1 MISFYTAIRTPIKLQ
16 TKYAFN
22 YDSSGCSN
30 ENEIKTEMESR
41 VQSLQCVE
49 NATCQVF
56 VDINGCGGGLDRRRR
71 STPDLEVIVTFTS
84 TLSESNALDLEDFYA
99 SKIGINKKKKK
110 TSVVFL
116 QHFTANYMLDSQTL
130 WNQ

>member
-1 MISFYTAIRTPIKLQ
+1 MTSFYTAIRPPIKLQ

-22 YDSSGCSN
+22 YDSSCSN
-30 ENEIKTEMESR
+30 ENEIKTEIESR

-49 NATCQVF
+49 KTACQVS

-71 STPDLEVIVTFTS
+71 STSDLEVIVTFTS

-99 SKIGINKKKKK
+99 SKIGIN
-110 TSVVFL
+110 L
-116 QHFTANYMLDSQTL
+116 
-130 WNQ
+130 